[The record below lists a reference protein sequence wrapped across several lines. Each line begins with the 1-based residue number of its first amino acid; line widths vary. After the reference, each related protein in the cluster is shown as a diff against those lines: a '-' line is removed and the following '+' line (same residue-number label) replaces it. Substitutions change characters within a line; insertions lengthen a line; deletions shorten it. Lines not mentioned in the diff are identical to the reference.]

1 LWNGARDGCTSATI
15 NDGIGN
21 ERAGSQQSNRE
32 ELYQKVKRMSKN
44 KTSDRGM
51 QERERE
57 REKYKKCRKEEGK
70 WRPYE
75 MDILYEGCTGFE
87 HYYYC
92 IA

>member
-1 LWNGARDGCTSATI
+1 
-15 NDGIGN
+15 
-21 ERAGSQQSNRE
+21 
-32 ELYQKVKRMSKN
+32 MSKN